1 MRISDWSSDVCS
13 SDLNAAVELRE
24 AQHPA
29 IELVRAHKAD
39 VRRRFALLAGA
50 AGAADAEA
58 LGDALLLLL
67 EGGAASL
74 LTFDRTDAPVHG
86 LQPAFLFLST
96 PHLATPTP
104 HAKHPNLPPPTPTA

>member
-86 LQPAFLFLST
+86 LPAAVHVTLGRASCRGKVVPYVEDT
-96 PHLATPTP
+96 GGQV
-104 HAKHPNLPPPTPTA
+104 